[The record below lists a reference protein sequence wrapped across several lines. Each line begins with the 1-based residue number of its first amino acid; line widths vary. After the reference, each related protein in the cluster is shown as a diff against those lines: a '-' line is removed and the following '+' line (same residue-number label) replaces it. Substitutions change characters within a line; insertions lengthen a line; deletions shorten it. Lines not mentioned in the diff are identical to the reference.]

1 MQVKHD
7 ICKPILW
14 FSLPLAALLALS
26 AIVAISTPEFYAA
39 ETANWQAQS
48 IGQDMV
54 NLYLVL
60 PCLLL
65 SAWLASK
72 NKKGFAFIWAGV
84 VSYLLYTF
92 IIYCFAVHFNRLF
105 LVYCFALGLCFF
117 SLLWF
122 FYAQLRR
129 SSPRDDHSLVPRK
142 LIAFY
147 FIILSI
153 VFYFL
158 WLSEIIPAIATGE
171 TPLSVKETG
180 LITNAVHVLDL
191 SVFLPLVFISGIFL
205 LQKNV
210 LGYIM
215 APLLLTFFILMN
227 ITIGWLII
235 LMKQRGAGGEYPV
248 AVAMGVLTIFSLILL
263 VSFIKKIRKA
273 E

>member
-1 MQVKHD
+1 MQVKHTVN
-7 ICKPILW
+7 KPILW

-26 AIVAISTPEFYAA
+26 SVVAISTPGFYAA

-54 NLYLVL
+54 NLYLGL

-72 NKKGFAFIWAGV
+72 NKKGFTYIWAGV
-84 VSYLLYTF
+84 ISYLLYTF
-92 IIYCFAVHFNRLF
+92 IIYCFAVHFNSLF
-105 LVYCFALGLCFF
+105 LVYCFALGICVF

-129 SSPRDDHSLVPRK
+129 SAPKDDYSHVPRK
-142 LIAFY
+142 LTAFY
-147 FIILSI
+147 FIILSFA
-153 VFYFL
+153 FYFL

-171 TPLSVKETG
+171 TPRSVKETG

-191 SVFLPLVFISGIFL
+191 SVFLPLVFISGFCL
-205 LQKNV
+205 LRKNV

-227 ITIGWLII
+227 ITIGWLIV

-248 AVAMGVLTIFSLILL
+248 AVAMGVLTFFSLMLL
-263 VSFIKKIRKA
+263 VSFIKKMR
-273 E
+273 